1 MIVITLAGDSSRF
14 FREGY
19 TEVKYKLLY
28 DGRSIIESILAYIP
42 RDLKVLIITNEK
54 YEDVQFC
61 TNILEKMGFNQF
73 QVVEIQSTKG
83 QLETLVLGLK
93 LVDDFYN
100 PEESLSVYNGDTIR
114 KSQVWEGFE
123 GDGYIEVFES
133 EGSHWS
139 FVDRLGKVN
148 QVVEKNR
155 ISNYCSSGLYY
166 FKKIDMVLT
175 NYDAYKTNGV
185 KENELFVAPFYNFL
199 IQNDFEIFSS
209 NLSLDSFV
217 FCGTPTEYNNSLLSL
232 ASEK

>member
-155 ISNYCSSGLYY
+155 ISNYCSYSQL
-166 FKKIDMVLT
+166 
-175 NYDAYKTNGV
+175 
-185 KENELFVAPFYNFL
+185 
-199 IQNDFEIFSS
+199 SS
-209 NLSLDSFV
+209 
-217 FCGTPTEYNNSLLSL
+217 
-232 ASEK
+232 